1 MDRLLQYVSTHPNNG
16 IRYYASNMTLQ
27 LMSDASYLSQPKAR
41 SVCGG
46 FSYFGLPTA
55 INGPISCGSWMIDCV
70 CASVAEAEMAGGF
83 QMAQSATNHRR
94 IASDLGYPQPP
105 TLLRMDNTVALGIAS
120 GEMNAKRSKSMDMR
134 FFWLVDR
141 VKQGQFI
148 VDHIPGIWNIADHFT
163 KPLPKTKFY
172 QFCAFIIVN
181 TDNELQQL
189 KQKSATITFSKRM

>member
-1 MDRLLQYVSTHPNNG
+1 
-16 IRYYASNMTLQ
+16 
-27 LMSDASYLSQPKAR
+27 
-41 SVCGG
+41 
-46 FSYFGLPTA
+46 
-55 INGPISCGSWMIDCV
+55 
-70 CASVAEAEMAGGF
+70 
-83 QMAQSATNHRR
+83 
-94 IASDLGYPQPP
+94 
-105 TLLRMDNTVALGIAS
+105 
-120 GEMNAKRSKSMDMR
+120 MDMR